1 MKSILQYWLKTT
13 IRPAQGDTVT
23 LKNSVWPVQ
32 SRTMW
37 NAQTEMLL
45 EKTIYVM
52 PTVHTEPTAWRGADD
67 SEQVDN
73 TMAFSLLVAA
83 AAEAAFG
90 SRISTD
96 LDLATP
102 SSRDRAHTGW
112 NSPSH
117 SLSVSTSHR
126 SSHPRPA
133 HSLEFL
139 WTTTSPTQHHCHH
152 HHLLSDIK
160 ARRLSVPLSK
170 IWPNPRPGNF
180 YIVVFARIQEER
192 GDPSP
197 IDCLPVVQLCWWSD
211 ILPILLRMRK
221 RKMQSRPFGHANVS
235 TCQLPEASPLKPE
248 VQKRFR
254 V

>member
-83 AAEAAFG
+83 AAEAAFV
-90 SRISTD
+90 SRISTWP
-96 LDLATP
+96 LHLHGI
-102 SSRDRAHTGW
+102 AHT
-112 NSPSH
+112 
-117 SLSVSTSHR
+117 
-126 SSHPRPA
+126 
-133 HSLEFL
+133 
-139 WTTTSPTQHHCHH
+139 
-152 HHLLSDIK
+152 
-160 ARRLSVPLSK
+160 
-170 IWPNPRPGNF
+170 PG
-180 YIVVFARIQEER
+180 ET
-192 GDPSP
+192 
-197 IDCLPVVQLCWWSD
+197 L
-211 ILPILLRMRK
+211 LPILSPSPHRTAPLIRDQLTLWNSFEQPPHLQHPCHFTWGLYMGMRILH
-221 RKMQSRPFGHANVS
+221 RQHLPLVRSFWSVR
-235 TCQLPEASPLKPE
+235 QLFLHIEKT
-248 VQKRFR
+248 
-254 V
+254 

>member
-1 MKSILQYWLKTT
+1 MKSILQYWLKPT

-52 PTVHTEPTAWRGADD
+52 PTAWRGADEA
-67 SEQVDN
+67 EQVDN

-139 WTTTSPTQHHCHH
+139 WTTTSPT
-152 HHLLSDIK
+152 
-160 ARRLSVPLSK
+160 APLSLYM
-170 IWPNPRPGNF
+170 GT
-180 YIVVFARIQEER
+180 
-192 GDPSP
+192 
-197 IDCLPVVQLCWWSD
+197 LH
-211 ILPILLRMRK
+211 
-221 RKMQSRPFGHANVS
+221 GHEDF
-235 TCQLPEASPLKPE
+235 T
-248 VQKRFR
+248 
-254 V
+254 

>member
-1 MKSILQYWLKTT
+1 MKSILQYWLKPT

-139 WTTTSPTQHHCHH
+139 WTTTSPTAS
-152 HHLLSDIK
+152 LSPSPTTI
-160 ARRLSVPLSK
+160 RYQSLSSICPAELELTQ
-170 IWPNPRPGNF
+170 PQGNF

-235 TCQLPEASPLKPE
+235 TFHLPEASPLKPE
-248 VQKRFR
+248 VQKRLW